1 MAAGGL
7 TGNGLEIRRSLDP
20 FVSTVKC
27 AQSKRRLRLMAR
39 NEGPPKLGSVPTM
52 YVRRTGPRED
62 RGLFDRNH
70 VRFLTRK
77 GLLDLLRDA
86 GLAAER
92 LVRRY
97 RFRDRLASRFPVGT
111 GPLLKLLF
119 PNLFTLQ
126 YVAMFRRAD
135 APGRALPAAGGGSA
149 DTEGA
154 CG

>member
-1 MAAGGL
+1 
-7 TGNGLEIRRSLDP
+7 
-20 FVSTVKC
+20 
-27 AQSKRRLRLMAR
+27 
-39 NEGPPKLGSVPTM
+39 M

-77 GLLDLLRDA
+77 GLLDLLRDV